1 MKKNIISFPHIGNY
15 YIPVYNLFYNLIDK
29 SKCEILVPNKNSI
42 KSLEI
47 GSLNSP
53 EFICTPFKY
62 NMGNYI
68 EALEAGAN
76 VLVQIGGGCKYGYY
90 SEVQEQIL
98 KDLGYNFDFI
108 TLSDPQGINISKIY
122 KKVKNFNSKLSFT
135 HFVSRFLLTIKMIEF
150 MDDLETYVRENILY
164 QVKFRRT

>member
-15 YIPVYNLFYNLIDK
+15 YIPVYNLFDNLIDK

-76 VLVQIGGGCKYGYY
+76 VLVQIGGGCKYG
-90 SEVQEQIL
+90 
-98 KDLGYNFDFI
+98 N
-108 TLSDPQGINISKIY
+108 
-122 KKVKNFNSKLSFT
+122 
-135 HFVSRFLLTIKMIEF
+135 
-150 MDDLETYVRENILY
+150 
-164 QVKFRRT
+164 